1 MLIKTLTP
9 KLPLY
14 DTWNSGD
21 TYEYFMGRWSKLV
34 APVFLQWLNF
44 PYHLSWLDIGCG
56 TGALGEAI
64 YRHCKPAH
72 LTCIDPSAE
81 LLEKAQE
88 RLSGKA
94 DCMVGSVSHIPETG
108 STFDIVVSGLA
119 LNYFPDLN
127 RAFAEMKAVLK
138 KNGTI
143 AAYVWDYAD
152 RMDFLRL
159 FWDAAGEVDANAH
172 KLDQGARFPICN
184 KENMAKVFQ
193 KAGLANIETSYLDI
207 ETVFKNFDDYWNP
220 FFGGQ
225 GPAPNYLT
233 AQPHEV
239 RDEIKNNIIKK
250 LLVEEDGS
258 IKLMARAIA
267 VRGTYKS

>member
-9 KLPLY
+9 MLSLS
-14 DTWNSGD
+14 DTWDSGD
-21 TYEYFMGRWSKLV
+21 PYEYFMGRWSTLV

-56 TGALGEAI
+56 TGALSEAI
-64 YRHCKPAH
+64 YYHCKPAH

-81 LLEKAQE
+81 LLKKAKE
-88 RLSGKA
+88 RLSSKA
-94 DCMVGSVSHIPETG
+94 DCIVGSASYIPKAD

-127 RAFAEMKAVLK
+127 SAFAEMKGVLK

-172 KLDQGARFPICN
+172 KLDQGIRFPICN
-184 KENMAKVFQ
+184 KDNLREVFQ

-207 ETVFKNFDDYWNP
+207 DTIFKNFDDYWNP
-220 FFGGQ
+220 FFSGQ
-225 GPAPNYLT
+225 GPAPSYLT
-233 AQPHEV
+233 AQRNDV
-239 RDEIKNNIIKK
+239 QDEIKNNIIKK
-250 LLVEEDGS
+250 LLVERDGS